1 MVLDSTYFWLF
12 ISVAGALNALVLSIY
27 FFINKSSNR
36 AHKLL
41 SLFIFMIFIRISK
54 SVCFF
59 FYPEASKTYLQLG
72 LTANFLSGPVLLLY
86 IKQSF
91 KQKTAKN
98 LNWKAHL
105 IPPASLAIIIGVL
118 WPYEHYSALW
128 NIHISTVIIYCWF
141 VYLIASLISIYPTI
155 VNNDLELFQT
165 RYTQFPIVI
174 LCTSIGLWLADVFTS
189 YTSYTIGILCFL
201 LPLYL
206 SLTLLISK
214 LHKSKPEKYASK
226 KISHVKA
233 SPVLK
238 ALEKLMIED
247 ELYKCP
253 NLSLSQVADKL
264 NISVPHLSQI
274 LNDNLGVSFTSYINH
289 HRIQLA
295 KNLLT
300 EHKKMSLKQVSAL
313 CGYNNQSTFYIA
325 FKKFTDTTP
334 AKYRKAAVASTE
346 NA

>member
-12 ISVAGALNALVLSIY
+12 LSVIGACNALALSIY
-27 FFINKSSNR
+27 FFLKKGSNLTHR
-36 AHKLL
+36 LL
-41 SLFIFMIFIRISK
+41 SVFIFMIFIRISK

-72 LTANFLSGPVLLLY
+72 LTANFLVGPILLLY

-91 KQKTAKN
+91 KQKSARN

-105 IPPASLAIIIGVL
+105 LPPSGFAILVGVV

-128 NIHISTVIIYCWF
+128 NIHISTAIVYCWF
-141 VYLIASLISIYPTI
+141 AYLFASLISIYPI
-155 VNNDLELFQT
+155 IINKDIELFKS
-165 RYTQFPIVI
+165 RYTQFPIVV

-214 LHKSKPEKYASK
+214 LNRAKPQKYASK
-226 KISHVKA
+226 KISQVKA
-233 SPVLK
+233 TPILN
-238 ALEKLMIED
+238 ALEKLMTED

-264 NISVPHLSQI
+264 HISVPHLSQI
-274 LNDNLGVSFTSYINH
+274 LNDNLGISFTSYINH

-295 KNLLT
+295 KNLLI
-300 EHKKMSLKQVSAL
+300 EHKKMSLKQISAL
-313 CGYNNQSTFYIA
+313 CGYNNQSTFYLA
-325 FKKFTDTTP
+325 FKKFTSTTP
-334 AKYRKAAVASTE
+334 AKYRKEKVAQAE